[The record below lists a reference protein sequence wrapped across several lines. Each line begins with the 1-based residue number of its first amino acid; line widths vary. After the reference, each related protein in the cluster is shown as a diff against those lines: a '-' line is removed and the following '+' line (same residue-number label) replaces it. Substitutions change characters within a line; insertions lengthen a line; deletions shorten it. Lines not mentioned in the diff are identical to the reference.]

1 MGGSTVLGIIQQ
13 SVVVYTT
20 FAELRYQ
27 SLHVMAY
34 PAYYNYM
41 TSLLYDS
48 KLRTQWKYH
57 NNA

>member
-1 MGGSTVLGIIQQ
+1 MVGIRH
-13 SVVVYTT
+13 YTAVCSSNT

-27 SLHVMAY
+27 SLHVMAC
-34 PAYYNYM
+34 PAYCNYM

-48 KLRTQWKYH
+48 KLRTQWMYH